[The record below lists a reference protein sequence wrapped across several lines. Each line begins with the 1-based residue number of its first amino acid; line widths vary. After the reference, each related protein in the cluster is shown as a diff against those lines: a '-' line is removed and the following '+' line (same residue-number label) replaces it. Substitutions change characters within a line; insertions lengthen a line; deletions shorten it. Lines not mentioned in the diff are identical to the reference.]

1 MAHAYPLSFTRTRML
16 VSLND
21 ITIRTGE
28 KRLFEHTTWQI
39 DAGQH
44 WAIYG
49 PTGSGKTSLAKAIS
63 RSVALVQGQV
73 LFFFDETNTGQGR
86 PYLHPDEVLTF
97 SVETHREF
105 LRRYAGYHQARWQSF
120 EGEDAPLVAELIEA
134 QSPSPEDAPASPPR
148 TRLVEMFGLAPL
160 LRRRVHQLS
169 HGESRKL
176 FLSLLLLRSPRLLIL
191 DDPFTGLDQAARER
205 LRAGIE
211 HLLEQPSPAIL
222 LLTSRAGEIPEGIT
236 HFVIVQDGRIAAR
249 GDRSILAHTPIEHAP
264 AEGQPVT
271 ALQEAP
277 IPPAFLS
284 MVERYAAA
292 LARDQSLTAEEVVR
306 LEDVSVQYQGVQVLR
321 NVNWMVR
328 QGERWALVGGNGA
341 GKSTLLSLILAD
353 NPQAYANEV
362 FTFGKKRG
370 AGTSIWEIKKNIGWV
385 SPELQIF
392 YEKTS
397 LCQEVIRSGFFDSVG
412 LYRRCSAEQAAVA
425 DGWMRALELDALAK
439 LPVGSLSAGQQR
451 LVLLAR
457 ALVKHPPLLVLDEPC
472 QGLDDAHRRQFLR
485 MIDWLCAHT
494 PVTLIYVSH
503 YQDEI
508 PASITHRLRLDHGRV
523 AESGPA

>member
-1 MAHAYPLSFTRTRML
+1 MGMAQANPLSFTRTRML
-16 VSLND
+16 ISLND

-39 DAGQH
+39 EAGQH

-49 PTGSGKTSLAKAIS
+49 PTGSGKTSLAKAIG
-63 RSVALVQGQV
+63 RGAALVQGQV
-73 LFFFDETNTGQGR
+73 LFFFDASSTGQGR

-120 EGEDAPLVAELIEA
+120 EGEDAPLVAELIKA
-134 QSPSPEDAPASPPR
+134 QSPSAEDAPASPLR
-148 TRLVEMFGLAPL
+148 GRMIEMFGLAPL
-160 LRRRVHQLS
+160 LGRRVHQLS

-176 FLSLLLLRSPRLLIL
+176 FLALLLLRSPRLLIL

-205 LRAGIE
+205 LRAAIE
-211 HLLEQPSPAIL
+211 QLLEQPSPAIL

-236 HFVIVQDGRIAAR
+236 HFLIVEDGRVAAQGER
-249 GDRSILAHTPIEHAP
+249 AILAHALLDGE
-264 AEGQPVT
+264 PVM
-271 ALQEAP
+271 ARQEAA
-277 IPPAFLS
+277 IPAAFLS
-284 MVERYAAA
+284 MVERYAATLA
-292 LARDQSLTAEEVVR
+292 LDRSSTSEGVVR
-306 LEDVSVQYQGVQVLR
+306 LEDVSVQYQGVQVLQ
-321 NVNWMVR
+321 NVDWTVR

-370 AGTSIWEIKKNIGWV
+370 AGTSIWEIKKKIGWV

-392 YEKTS
+392 YERTS
-397 LCQEVIRSGFFDSVG
+397 LCQDVIRSGFFDSVG

-439 LPVGSLSAGQQR
+439 QPVGSLSAGQQR

-485 MIDWLCAHT
+485 MIDWLCART

-508 PASITHRLRLDHGRV
+508 PASITHRLRLDLGRV
-523 AESGPA
+523 VEFGPA